1 MISQLTFYCLIVS
14 FRESHFQFW
23 VDSMGIKG
31 SLGTSVMKE
40 CLSPAFAPIYCSFCA
55 VSQGCW
61 AGSCPEKQF
70 SAFSTEASLLLTF
83 ILILLHTHPRV
94 PVYCSPYC
102 LEICGVRGRGII
114 LQQKITP
121 YSLSSHMFLTAFE
134 ESIFLLC
141 PPCITWKRGPA
152 QMWYGEEV
160 LSRSNELSGRCE
172 ATVARTVRRWG
183 SRSEGAGG
191 SSRQHR
197 SVTAKRCAARLRP
210 TGAQLAPRDD
220 ASCPERTV
228 CSPTWRA
235 ACWAFFSRRGTRLL
249 LPTGVGWLQVVLP
262 PRAAGGS
269 RTLR

>member
-31 SLGTSVMKE
+31 SLWTSVMKE

-61 AGSCPEKQF
+61 AGSCPDKQF

-191 SSRQHR
+191 TAAPLRHRQAMCGTVPPDG
-197 SVTAKRCAARLRP
+197 SAARTARRCLVP
-210 TGAQLAPRDD
+210 
-220 ASCPERTV
+220 
-228 CSPTWRA
+228 
-235 ACWAFFSRRGTRLL
+235 WANRLLPDVEGRVLSFFSRRGTRLL
-249 LPTGVGWLQVVLP
+249 LPTGVGWLQVALP